1 MKSGPDFADFEEY
14 AQARVVRLRQRAY
27 LLCRD
32 WHLAQDLTQI
42 TLSRLYAS
50 WRKVVKADN
59 IDAYAAKVMV
69 RVFLDHK
76 RLKSS
81 HEVVSDTMP
90 SASAVV
96 DGSGG
101 PELRLTLMEALGRL
115 GPRAR
120 AIVVLRYWEDHSV
133 DTVAELLGV
142 TPSLVKTQSMRALA
156 ELRALLGT
164 DLATLVG

>member
-1 MKSGPDFADFEEY
+1 MKSGGTELDFEEY

>member
-1 MKSGPDFADFEEY
+1 MKNGGTELDFEEY

-90 SASAVV
+90 SAATVA

-101 PELRLTLMEALGRL
+101 PELRLTLMDALGRL